1 MPAPAHASLPPLAGR
16 ADAIVHL
23 SLFAV
28 QATFSGLHIFGK
40 VVLESVHPLALASMR
55 VLFAAP
61 VLLALAWRHDRTL
74 PKARDLPI
82 LALLGLLGV
91 FLNQIL
97 FIFGLRAT
105 TATNA
110 AILMTSIPVFAVA
123 AGAALKIERIGIR
136 RIQGVT
142 LAVVGSLVLLG
153 PGRFELGEG
162 TTFGNLL
169 VLLNC
174 LSFAFFLVLQRPVLA
189 RLPWRTVL
197 AWAFVFGG
205 AGVVAVGG
213 GELRALAAQ
222 PSAVPA
228 LAWVGV
234 GYILLFPTVIAYTLN
249 TWAVRRSS
257 PSVVATYTTLQPLL
271 TALAALPLL
280 GEALG
285 WPQAAGFLLIAGGL
299 LRVSRRRDPIARR

>member
-1 MPAPAHASLPPLAGR
+1 MRAPSDGNAPSPGGGG
-16 ADAIVHL
+16 DAVVHL
-23 SLFAV
+23 ALLGV
-28 QATFSGLHIFGK
+28 QASFSGLHIFGK

-61 VLLALAWRHDRTL
+61 VLLAIAWRHDRTL
-74 PKARDLPI
+74 PRARDLPV

-105 TATNA
+105 TATNT

-123 AGAALKIERIGIR
+123 AGAALRIERIGIR
-136 RIQGVT
+136 RIQGVA
-142 LAVVGSLVLLG
+142 LAVVGSLVLLR
-153 PGRFELGEG
+153 PGRFELGAG
-162 TTFGNLL
+162 TAFGNLL
-169 VLLNC
+169 ILVNC

-213 GELRALAAQ
+213 GELAA
-222 PSAVPA
+222 V
-228 LAWVGV
+228 AWTGV
-234 GYILLFPTVIAYTLN
+234 AYILLFPTVLGYTLN

-271 TALAALPLL
+271 TAVAAVPLL
-280 GEALG
+280 GETLG
-285 WPQAAGFLLIAGGL
+285 WIQAAGFLLIAGGL
-299 LRVSRRRDPIARR
+299 LRVSRRRPP